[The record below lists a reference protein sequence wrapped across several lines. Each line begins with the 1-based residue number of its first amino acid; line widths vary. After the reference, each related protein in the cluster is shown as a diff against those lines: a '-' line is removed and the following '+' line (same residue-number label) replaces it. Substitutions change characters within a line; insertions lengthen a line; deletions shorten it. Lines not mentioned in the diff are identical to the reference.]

1 MNSRRIGNTSAG
13 TLRIN
18 SLDVHDINRAL
29 TAIGM
34 RLDNLQGIGQVPIH
48 SASSG
53 TKTTGAAPSTGSS
66 TAAKAA
72 STAAAASVP
81 PAHPPTPTGLQTEL
95 GNTTYRGRDLEL
107 TWDDVRNP
115 ELYEFTANERFR
127 DYLVEAR
134 TNAGAKLREVA
145 VASEKFVYTRDQMVK
160 DGLTDRSFSVRI
172 WARDLDGNLSDTPGK
187 ITVSKELP
195 TLTGQAPAITAT
207 SKGID
212 VDLSGL
218 AHNAENVDQWKI
230 LIDTVN
236 PPVAV
241 ARIVPENTK
250 HVFWPKENTAVITY
264 YVRVVPVD
272 YFGDGIASDVA
283 STAINPWS
291 GAGAKVGTNLFDS
304 LGDVL
309 DDVDVVTGKFV
320 TGPEGTNRIAIY
332 KHEADGYIAG
342 INASNVIQ
350 AQLRASDGRLVAG
363 GGVVLLDVDGLSIES
378 STVDDPVANGVKWR
392 RGSVT
397 QYNEYHYTGS
407 TFSIHTRK
415 VFADGARNSFDYDY
429 VYSDYKAYRRFYA
442 TVGGKTATLSLKVE
456 NGVSELYYGG
466 DEFNV
471 TIGGLPISISR
482 MNALTAT
489 VAGSIGATY
498 TPFEQSVLVN
508 LRTRMSEL
516 ETRMQG
522 KGWLS

>member
-1 MNSRRIGNTSAG
+1 MNNRRIGNTSAG

-48 SASSG
+48 PASSG
-53 TKTTGAAPSTGSS
+53 TKTTGSATSTGSS
-66 TAAKAA
+66 TTAKAA

-160 DGLTDRSFSVRI
+160 DGLTDRSFTVRI
-172 WARDLDGNLSDTPGK
+172 WARDLDGNLSDAPGK
-187 ITVSKELP
+187 ITVSKEVP
-195 TLTGQAPAITAT
+195 TLAGQAPLITAT

-241 ARIVPENTK
+241 ARLVPEKTK
-250 HVFWPKENTAVITY
+250 HVFWPKEVNITTAH
-264 YVRVVPVD
+264 YVRVIPVD
-272 YFGDGIASDVA
+272 YFGDGTASDVA
-283 STAINPWS
+283 SDSIAPLFESAGGAVRIDDDGISLPALGS
-291 GAGAKVGTNLFDS
+291 GSA
-304 LGDVL
+304 
-309 DDVDVVTGKFV
+309 TGKDAFKFV
-320 TGPEGTNRIAIY
+320 SGSTVKAWWAT
-332 KHEADGYIAG
+332 
-342 INASNVIQ
+342 
-350 AQLRASDGRLVAG
+350 
-363 GGVVLLDVDGLSIES
+363 LDYGSLTQSSIEVFAS
-378 STVDDPVANGVKWR
+378 VNRHAIAELHAKANTTGSSSAAISQLKATGNNSIKTSTVIA
-392 RGSVT
+392 SVT
-397 QYNEYHYTGS
+397 TGNVAQVNL
-407 TFSIHTRK
+407 TADE
-415 VFADGARNSFDYDY
+415 VFVNAGPD
-429 VYSDYKAYRRFYA
+429 
-442 TVGGKTATLSLKVE
+442 
-456 NGVSELYYGG
+456 
-466 DEFNV
+466 
-471 TIGGLPISISR
+471 TIDISK
-482 MNALTAT
+482 MAALTAT
-489 VAGSIGATY
+489 VSGSIGATY
-498 TPFEQSVLVN
+498 TAFEQSVLVN
-508 LRTRMSEL
+508 LRTRLAEL

-522 KGWLS
+522 KGWLA

>member
-48 SASSG
+48 PASSG

-66 TAAKAA
+66 TTAKAA
-72 STAAAASVP
+72 SAAAATTITP
-81 PAHPPTPTGLQTEL
+81 AIAPAHPPTPTGLQTEL

-160 DGLTDRSFSVRI
+160 DGLTDRDFTVRI

-187 ITVSKELP
+187 ITVSKLVP
-195 TLTGQAPAITAT
+195 YLTGQTPAITAT

-212 VDLSGL
+212 VDLSAL
-218 AHNAENVDQWKI
+218 ANNPENVDQWKI

-250 HVFWPKENTAVITY
+250 HVFWPKEVNITTAH
-264 YVRVVPVD
+264 YVRVIPVD
-272 YFGDGIASDVA
+272 YFGDGTASDVA
-283 STAINPWS
+283 SDSIAP
-291 GAGAKVGTNLFDS
+291 LFES
-304 LGDVL
+304 
-309 DDVDVVTGKFV
+309 
-320 TGPEGTNRIAIY
+320 A
-332 KHEADGYIAG
+332 
-342 INASNVIQ
+342 
-350 AQLRASDGRLVAG
+350 
-363 GGVVLLDVDGLSIES
+363 GGVVRIDDDGGFNIKMSSGIDVVRSIDFLLDAIRGVFLTAYGNSFIPNVSGVLQADGNALGAGGVGTMLVKSTAGIPGYAATSIEAYYSETHKAYVLVYADDDEGTIEIGSKNFNVRTDGVVTLGASTAAVGSNFLLIREGTAPSVNVADACFVYVDNYGVDGTECLMVRNPDGTIIKLKQMDYMADATAGDIVSKFN
-378 STVDDPVANGVKWR
+378 TFLTYLKN
-392 RGSVT
+392 RGLMAS
-397 QYNEYHYTGS
+397 
-407 TFSIHTRK
+407 
-415 VFADGARNSFDYDY
+415 A
-429 VYSDYKAYRRFYA
+429 
-442 TVGGKTATLSLKVE
+442 
-456 NGVSELYYGG
+456 
-466 DEFNV
+466 
-471 TIGGLPISISR
+471 
-482 MNALTAT
+482 
-489 VAGSIGATY
+489 
-498 TPFEQSVLVN
+498 
-508 LRTRMSEL
+508 
-516 ETRMQG
+516 
-522 KGWLS
+522 